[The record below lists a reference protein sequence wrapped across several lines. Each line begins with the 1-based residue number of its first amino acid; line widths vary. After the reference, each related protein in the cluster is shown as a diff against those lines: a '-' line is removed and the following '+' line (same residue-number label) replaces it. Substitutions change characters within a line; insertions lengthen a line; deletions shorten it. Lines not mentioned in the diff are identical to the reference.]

1 MLPIIC
7 VIPSRYGAQRFPG
20 KPLAN
25 ILGKPMIQWVWET
38 ARKARRVDEVL
49 VATDDERIREVVE
62 GFGGMVAMTA
72 ASCPSGSDRIATALR
87 GRECTAI
94 VNLQGDEPIMHPDTI
109 TQTVEALLENPHCD
123 VATACI
129 ELRDRAAFEHP
140 MVVKVVRGH
149 NDTALYFSRSPIPNA
164 VRLDASITSAPNF
177 IWGHKHLGLYVYRP
191 QVLQDFVALPRSPL
205 EISESL
211 EQLRFLEA
219 GYQIRCVV
227 TPHDSFGVDTPD
239 DLAKVVEV
247 LEQRRS
253 KEK

>member
-1 MLPIIC
+1 MPPIIC

-20 KPLAN
+20 KPLADL
-25 ILGKPMIQWVWET
+25 LGKPMIQWVWET

-62 GFGGMVAMTA
+62 GFGGTVAMTA

-87 GRECTAI
+87 GRECAAI
-94 VNLQGDEPIMHPDTI
+94 VNLQGDEPMMHPETV
-109 TQTVEALLENPHCD
+109 TLAVEALLENPHCD

-129 ELRDRAAFEHP
+129 ELRDRAAFENP

-164 VRLDASITSAPNF
+164 VRLDEAITSAPNYL
-177 IWGHKHLGLYVYRP
+177 WGYKHLGIYVYRP
-191 QVLQDFVALPRSPL
+191 QALRDFVAMPRSPL

-219 GYQIRCVV
+219 GYRIRCVE
-227 TPHDSFGVDTPD
+227 TKHDSIGVDTPG
-239 DLAKVVEV
+239 DLKTVAEI
-247 LEQRRS
+247 LARRGS
-253 KEK
+253 QDE